1 MQPKTT
7 QAEFDARI
15 AGVSEINWA
24 RLAAYIDSEGTI
36 MIARTKA
43 NKGTKQPMY
52 VLTLIVA
59 NTDLRLIRWLS
70 ETFTGQSYFS
80 HSESQRRWSKKT
92 CHSWRLFEKRAAV
105 VLEKC
110 LPYFIIKREQADV
123 GLAYR
128 ALRDQGSKGRKLTP
142 IDISERE
149 EFRKQIRSLNGSK
162 LEEGFA
168 QEN

>member
-1 MQPKTT
+1 MRPTT
-7 QAEFDARI
+7 PQAEFDAKI

-24 RLAAYIDSEGTI
+24 RLAAYIDGEGTI
-36 MIARTKA
+36 MIARTKT

-70 ETFTGQSYFS
+70 NTFTGQSYFS
-80 HSESQRRWSKKT
+80 HSESQRKWSKKT

-105 VLEKC
+105 VLEHC
-110 LPYFIIKREQADV
+110 LPYLIIKRDQADI

-128 ALRDQGSKGRKLTP
+128 ALRDLGSKGRKLTLV
-142 IDISERE
+142 DISERE
-149 EFRKQIRSLNGSK
+149 GFRSAIRSLNGSK
-162 LEEGFA
+162 HEEGTV
-168 QEN
+168 

>member
-1 MQPKTT
+1 MKPKTT
-7 QAEFDARI
+7 QAEFDAKI

-24 RLAAYIDSEGTI
+24 RLAAYIDGEGTI
-36 MIARTKA
+36 MIARTKP
-43 NKGTKQPMY
+43 NKGTKQPMF

-80 HSESQRRWSKKT
+80 HSESQRKWSNKT

-105 VLEKC
+105 VLEHC
-110 LPYFIIKREQADV
+110 LPYLIIKRDQADV

-128 ALRDQGSKGRKLTP
+128 AIRDLGSKGRKLTAV
-142 IDISERE
+142 DISDRE
-149 EFRKQIRSLNGSK
+149 EFRSKIRSLNGSK
-162 LEEGFA
+162 FE
-168 QEN
+168 